1 MSSLATDLAVSAKY
15 SSIQIKQCVD
25 QDGDQDK
32 GNNRQDQDSENTVL
46 RPYHDETE
54 RVCWVR
60 LPINKL
66 KFTIYMKKN

>member
-54 RVCWVR
+54 RVC
-60 LPINKL
+60 
-66 KFTIYMKKN
+66 